1 MNIDRA
7 ILLINNKKTTVEDVY
22 SFLFSDIGDFQSN
35 REEFYIQ
42 ELKEQCEEELLSVDE
57 STSLRVAERITT
69 NIEKDTRRFVIT
81 YVDNAIDALL
91 DAHNEKKI
99 KLKTG
104 IKNFLVLLSLLKESY
119 LKTDC

>member
-22 SFLFSDIGDFQSN
+22 SFLFSDIQDFQSN
-35 REEFYIQ
+35 REVFYIQ

-57 STSLRVAERITT
+57 NTSLRFAERITT

-81 YVDNAIDALL
+81 YVDNAIDSLL

>member
-22 SFLFSDIGDFQSN
+22 AFLFGDIQDFQSK
-35 REEFYIQ
+35 REAFYIQ
-42 ELKEQCEEELLSVDE
+42 ELKEQCEEEFLSIDE
-57 STSLRVAERITT
+57 NTSLRFAERITI
-69 NIEKDTRRFVIT
+69 NIEKDTKKFVIS

-99 KLKTG
+99 KLKNG
-104 IKNFLVLLSLLKESY
+104 IKNFLVLLTLLKENY
-119 LKTDC
+119 LKTDS